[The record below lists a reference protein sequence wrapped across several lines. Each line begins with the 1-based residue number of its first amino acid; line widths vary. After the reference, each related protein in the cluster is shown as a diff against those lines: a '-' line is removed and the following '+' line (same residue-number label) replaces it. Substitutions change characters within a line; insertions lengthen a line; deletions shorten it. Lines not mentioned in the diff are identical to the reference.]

1 MFRSINTENLHMT
14 PDSTNTDNLDNH
26 KISNRNTEDIEE
38 SMEQA
43 TSHIVSFQSQS
54 NPKVR
59 VTLEFPNH
67 HDNEAEKAEND
78 LRNILK
84 NIQLEKIKKGSFQR
98 EIPALECTLQ
108 NDTEVRKNG

>member
-1 MFRSINTENLHMT
+1 VFRCINTENLHMT
-14 PDSTNTDNLDNH
+14 PDSTNTDKPDTN

-38 SMEQA
+38 SMEQV

-54 NPKVR
+54 NPKIR

-78 LRNILK
+78 LRNIFK
-84 NIQLEKIKKGSFQR
+84 NIQLEKIKKGAFQP
-98 EIPALECTLQ
+98 EVPALECTLQ
-108 NDTEVRKNG
+108 KDTEVRKNG